1 MEIPP
6 HLMRLELF
14 SLDQAALISAGL
26 DPMQVGNCAHAA
38 AGNWTGWE
46 VAKANRISLLQAISL
61 KKIRPVSATVWVSYN
76 SFGDGEEEEVDVD
89 TITLKDLN
97 HLHDA
102 TFYRDDVLAFFG
114 HQSSLV
120 ASDGNLSAAVAAL
133 TMRLEASESREAKL
147 RQKLDFLKAEHEA
160 LLRQAVDEHTS
171 RLEISREFNEYVK
184 MAEANQP
191 EKPAKARLPPLIAI
205 AVEVFQEHWQG
216 QLDPSQD
223 VRARATQA
231 AIVSDLRESHP
242 GITNAVAKAI
252 DKVASPIDRDPK
264 NPSGKYQLRSS

>member
-6 HLMRLELF
+6 HLMRLELL

-114 HQSSLV
+114 HQSSSV
-120 ASDGNLSAAVAAL
+120 ASEGNLSAAVAAL

-147 RQKLDFLKAEHEA
+147 RQELDLLKTQHDA
-160 LLRQAVDEHTS
+160 LLQQAIDEHTS

-191 EKPAKARLPPLIAI
+191 EKPAEAELPPLIAI
-205 AVEVFQEHWQG
+205 AIEVFQQEWQG
-216 QLDPSQD
+216 QLNPSKE
-223 VRARATQA
+223 VRDRANQY
-231 AIVSDLRESHP
+231 AIVKGLKDRHP
-242 GITNAVAKAI
+242 ELTEAIIKAI

-264 NPSGKYQLRSS
+264 NQSGKYRLRSS